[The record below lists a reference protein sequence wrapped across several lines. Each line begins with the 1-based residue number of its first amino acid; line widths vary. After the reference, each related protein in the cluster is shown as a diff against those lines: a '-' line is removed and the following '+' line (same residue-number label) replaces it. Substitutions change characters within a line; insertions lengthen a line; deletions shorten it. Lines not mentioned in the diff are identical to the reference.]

1 MIPIQLWRARIGLF
15 NAKCCC
21 GGPRSSF
28 SSISTPSSC
37 SSSLFELLQSHSL
50 TIRDSPTGPSTHKQV
65 PSSDDNGHDCAL
77 AGFSSENSS
86 STSHKQSAIAHTGKQ
101 FSSRLRSRAVHSLL
115 SSLPTDR
122 LYLPSDLLRDAVVM
136 LLIAIIS
143 QLLVLSGDIEKNP
156 GPIACECLYNQV
168 M

>member
-21 GGPRSSF
+21 GGPRSSC
-28 SSISTPSSC
+28 SSRSMPSSC
-37 SSSLFELLQSHSL
+37 STSLFELLQSHSL
-50 TIRDSPTGPSTHKQV
+50 TIRDSPPGPYTRKHV
-65 PSSDDNGHDCAL
+65 PSSDHDCAL
-77 AGFSSENSS
+77 AGVSSENSS
-86 STSHKQSAIAHTGKQ
+86 STSHKQSAIGHTGKQ

-122 LYLPSDLLRDAVVM
+122 LYLPGDLLRDAVVM

-143 QLLVLSGDIEKNP
+143 QLLILSGDIEKNP

>member
-1 MIPIQLWRARIGLF
+1 MIPIQLWRVRIGLF

-21 GGPRSSF
+21 GGPRSSR
-28 SSISTPSSC
+28 STPSSC

-50 TIRDSPTGPSTHKQV
+50 TIRDSPPGPSTLKHV
-65 PSSDDNGHDCAL
+65 ASSDHDYVL
-77 AGFSSENSS
+77 AGFSSQNSS

-101 FSSRLRSRAVHSLL
+101 FSARLRSRTVHSLL

-122 LYLPSDLLRDAVVM
+122 LYLPSDLLRDAMVM

-143 QLLVLSGDIEKNP
+143 QLLVLSGDIEENP
-156 GPIACECLYNQV
+156 GPITCECLYYQV

>member
-1 MIPIQLWRARIGLF
+1 MIPIQQWRARIGLF

-28 SSISTPSSC
+28 SSRSTPSSC

-50 TIRDSPTGPSTHKQV
+50 TIRDSPPGPSTHKHV
-65 PSSDDNGHDCAL
+65 PSSDHDHDCAF

-86 STSHKQSAIAHTGKQ
+86 STSHKHESAIAHTGKQ
-101 FSSRLRSRAVHSLL
+101 FSARLRSRAVHSLL

-143 QLLVLSGDIEKNP
+143 QLLILSGDIEKNP
-156 GPIACECLYNQV
+156 GPIACECLYNQAV
-168 M
+168 

>member
-1 MIPIQLWRARIGLF
+1 MIPIQQWRARIGLF

-21 GGPRSSF
+21 GGPRSSR
-28 SSISTPSSC
+28 STPSSC

-50 TIRDSPTGPSTHKQV
+50 TIRDSPPGPSTHKHV
-65 PSSDDNGHDCAL
+65 PSSDHDHDSAL
-77 AGFSSENSS
+77 AGFSSENSVSS
-86 STSHKQSAIAHTGKQ
+86 STSESHKQSAIAHTGKQ
-101 FSSRLRSRAVHSLL
+101 FSARLRSRTVHSLL

-156 GPIACECLYNQV
+156 GPIACECLYNQAV
-168 M
+168 